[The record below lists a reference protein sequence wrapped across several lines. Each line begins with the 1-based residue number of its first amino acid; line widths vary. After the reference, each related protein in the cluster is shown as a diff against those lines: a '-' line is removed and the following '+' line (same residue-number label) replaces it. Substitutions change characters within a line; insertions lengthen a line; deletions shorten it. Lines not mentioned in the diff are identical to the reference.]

1 MSRNPIIEISY
12 AGHIGGTIK
21 SISSSEEI
29 TKRIRK
35 QVSIIKG
42 CPISRKCTTKIT
54 EKSFREMCAIFQKRA
69 GLLGKKLLDISLMLI
84 RIQDFKLVTGQSE
97 KHVKLP
103 HEFVGIN
110 H

>member
-69 GLLGKKLLDISLMLI
+69 GLLGKKTAGYKPYVD
-84 RIQDFKLVTGQSE
+84 QDTGFQASNRA
-97 KHVKLP
+97 V
-103 HEFVGIN
+103 
-110 H
+110 